1 MTKEV
6 FLQELERRLHQLP
19 PDEVNRQKAYYEEL
33 LSDMMEDGI
42 SEDDAVAKLGDLSEI
57 VNEILQSTP
66 LPTLVK
72 NRLRPKHG
80 WTAAA
85 IIVAVLGSP
94 LWVSLLFALVVTIG
108 AMILAFF
115 SVILALFLSVVALAL
130 TGVLVMI
137 HGFGLFA
144 ANAGLAVF
152 SIGTG
157 LIMLGLVCLSFLA
170 AKYASIGLYRGGRWL
185 VRAVKGLLIQKEG

>member
-6 FLQELERRLHQLP
+6 FLRELERGLHQLP
-19 PDEVNRQKAYYEEL
+19 PDEINRRKAYYEEL
-33 LSDMMEDGI
+33 LADMMEDGI
-42 SEDDAVAKLGDLSEI
+42 SEEDAVAKLGNLPEI
-57 VNEILQSTP
+57 IDEILRDTP

-80 WTAAA
+80 WTVAA
-85 IIVAVLGSP
+85 ITVAVLGSP
-94 LWVSLLFALVVTIG
+94 IWVSLLFALVVTVG

-115 SVILALFLSVVALAL
+115 SVILALFLTVIALAL
-130 TGVLVMI
+130 AGVLVMI

-144 ANAGLAVF
+144 VNAGLAIF
-152 SIGTG
+152 SIGTS

>member
-6 FLQELERRLHQLP
+6 FLRELERGLHQLP
-19 PDEVNRQKAYYEEL
+19 ADEINRRKAYYEEL
-33 LSDMMEDGI
+33 LADMMEDGI
-42 SEDDAVAKLGDLSEI
+42 SEEDAVAKLGDLSEI
-57 VNEILQSTP
+57 INEILRDTP

-72 NRLRPKHG
+72 TRLHPKHG
-80 WTAAA
+80 WTVAA
-85 IIVAVLGSP
+85 ITIAILGSP
-94 LWVSLLFALVVTIG
+94 IWVSLLFALIVTVG

-115 SVILALFLSVVALAL
+115 SVILALFLTVIALAL
-130 TGVLVMI
+130 AGVMVII

-144 ANAGLAVF
+144 ANIGLAVF

-185 VRAVKGLLIQKEG
+185 VRSAKGLLIKKEG

>member
-6 FLQELERRLHQLP
+6 FLRELERGLHQLP
-19 PDEVNRQKAYYEEL
+19 PDEINRRKAYYEEL
-33 LSDMMEDGI
+33 LADMMEDGI
-42 SEDDAVAKLGDLSEI
+42 SEEYAVAKLGNLPEI
-57 VNEILQSTP
+57 IDEILRDTP

-80 WTAAA
+80 WTVAA
-85 IIVAVLGSP
+85 ISVAVLGSP
-94 LWVSLLFALVVTIG
+94 IWVSLLFALVVTVG

-115 SVILALFLSVVALAL
+115 SVISALFLSVIALAL
-130 TGVLVMI
+130 AGVLVMI

-144 ANAGLAVF
+144 VNAGLAIF

-157 LIMLGLVCLSFLA
+157 LIMLGLFCLSFLA
-170 AKYASIGLYRGGRWL
+170 AKYASIGLYRGGHWL